1 MPTNKQ
7 RREAARRHLER
18 QLERRQEREAA
29 RRRITLI
36 ASIVGSILLIVVV
49 VGVIVAVGNDSKK
62 TTAAGSKSPAPSS
75 PSVSP
80 GTSAAP
86 KVPGTCAFTPAGAA
100 AKKAVVPAAKVPT
113 KGTVTVAVA
122 TTQGNMTFTLNRAAA
137 PCTVASFVSLVQQKY
152 YNATPC
158 HRLVTSG
165 IYVLQCGDPSGTGS
179 GGPGYAVPD
188 EATGKETYPA
198 GTIAMAR
205 TSAPNSG
212 GSQFFIVYKDSP
224 NLMQHLGALQYTV
237 FGTVSSGISVVDK
250 VAAAG
255 ATTGTDGPP
264 KLPIKITS
272 ATIVK

>member
-36 ASIVGSILLIVVV
+36 ASIVGSILLIAVV

-62 TTAAGSKSPAPSS
+62 KTTAAAPTSLAPSATT
-75 PSVSP
+75 P
-80 GTSAAP
+80 TSAAP
-86 KVPGTCAFTPAGAA
+86 KVPGTCVFSPAGAA
-100 AKKAVVPAAKVPT
+100 AKKAALPPAKVPT
-113 KGTVTVAVA
+113 TGTVTVAVA

-165 IYVLQCGDPSGTGS
+165 IYVLQCGDPTGTGS

-237 FGTVSSGISVVDK
+237 FGKVSSGLTVVDK

-272 ATIVK
+272 AVVVK